1 MAMHTQTERRNMI
14 RRLLAQ
20 EGSLRVEELADRL
33 SVTSMTVRR
42 DLTAMEVE
50 GVLVRTH
57 GGCNLQSPMARDLSF
72 SEKDALCARQ
82 KAAIAREAARRV
94 EPGSSL
100 FIDTG
105 TTALHFARALPNT
118 LSLRVFTNNL
128 RVAMDLFGREGFE
141 VIVYGGRLA
150 TQSPD
155 LVGEIALGRVRDY
168 RLNVA
173 VLGADGIDPGRG
185 EIYGADMHASSLDR
199 LVLGQSERSMV
210 LADSSKI
217 GRVSLSLITRLRTGI
232 TLVTDSGAL
241 PRDLRLLEE
250 TEAEIVVAE
259 VPEKGEE
266 Y

>member
-1 MAMHTQTERRNMI
+1 MQKHSQTERRDMI
-14 RRLLAQ
+14 RHLLAQ

-42 DLTAMEVE
+42 DLSAMEGE

-57 GGCNLQSPMARDLSF
+57 GGCTLQSPMARELSF
-72 SEKDALCARQ
+72 SEKDALRARQ
-82 KAAIAREAARRV
+82 KAAIAREAARRI
-94 EPGSSL
+94 EPGASL

-105 TTALHFARALPNT
+105 TTALHFARALPGAQG
-118 LSLRVFTNNL
+118 LRIFTNNL

-155 LVGEIALGRVRDY
+155 LVGEIALGRVREY
-168 RLNVA
+168 RLDVA
-173 VLGADGIDPGRG
+173 ALGADGVDPARG
-185 EIYGADMHASSLDR
+185 EVYGADMHASSVDR
-199 LVLGQSERSMV
+199 LVLGQAASSLV

-217 GRVSLSLITRLRTGI
+217 GRVSLSLIVRLRAGV
-232 TLVTDSGAL
+232 TLVTDNEAS
-241 PRDLRLLEE
+241 PSDLRLLED
-250 TEAEIVVAE
+250 TGAVIIVAD
-259 VPEKGEE
+259 VPQSPRE

>member
-1 MAMHTQTERRNMI
+1 MQKHSQTERRDLI
-14 RRLLAQ
+14 RHLLAQ
-20 EGSLRVEELADRL
+20 EGSLRVEELAERL

-42 DLTAMEVE
+42 DLSAMEEE

-57 GGCNLQSPMARDLSF
+57 GGCTLQSPMARELSF
-72 SEKDALCARQ
+72 SEKDALRARQ
-82 KAAIAREAARRV
+82 KAAIGREAARLV
-94 EPGSSL
+94 ERNASI

-105 TTALHFARALPNT
+105 TTALHFARALRND
-118 LSLRVFTNNL
+118 LNLRIFTNNL
-128 RVAMDLFGREGFE
+128 RVAMDLFGRDGFE

-168 RLNVA
+168 RLDVA
-173 VLGADGIDPGRG
+173 ALGADGVDPSRG
-185 EIYGADMHASSLDR
+185 EVYGADMHASSLDR
-199 LVLGQSERSMV
+199 SVLTQAAQGLV

-217 GRVSLSLITRLRTGI
+217 GRASLSLITRLRTGI
-232 TLVTDSGAL
+232 TLVTDGEAL

-250 TEAEIVVAE
+250 TGAEIVVAD
-259 VPEKGEE
+259 VPEQPEG